1 MAIGP
6 FLLCSRREIKV
17 GVVDSAFAGQP
28 HKRQIR
34 LHGEQLKRLPHR
46 IVDIVVLAI
55 CSDQANDAI
64 RHTQR
69 RERNGRLDGVH
80 YGRPQ

>member
-1 MAIGP
+1 M
-6 FLLCSRREIKV
+6 

-34 LHGEQLKRLPHR
+34 LHGKQLKRLPHR

-55 CSDQANDAI
+55 SQIKPMTRFEVYSGPRAI
-64 RHTQR
+64 PVGWMAFMMAGGNESAHVSAWTSTRS
-69 RERNGRLDGVH
+69 
-80 YGRPQ
+80 